1 MDLEALVAPV
11 VEAAGLE
18 LFDVELRGEGR
29 RRILRVTVDREG
41 GLDLGTITEVSE
53 RVSRR
58 LDVEGFDPGPY
69 TLEVTSP
76 GLERPLRGP
85 RDFAT
90 RVGQQVRVRVEGDD
104 GRETLTGTLVSAG
117 DDVAAIATEA
127 GERTVRYEDISSAR
141 LVVDW
146 DEELK
151 RAKKRS
157 ER

>member
-1 MDLEALVAPV
+1 MDLESLVAPV

-90 RVGQQVRVRVEGDD
+90 RVGRQVRVRVEGDD

-117 DDVAAIATEA
+117 DSVAVIATEA

>member
-1 MDLEALVAPV
+1 MDLESLVAPV

-41 GLDLGTITEVSE
+41 GLDLGTIAEVSE

-58 LDVEGFDPGPY
+58 LDLEGFDPGPY

-85 RDFAT
+85 RDFAD
-90 RVGQQVRVRVEGDD
+90 RVGQRVRVRVEGDG
-104 GRETLTGTLVSAG
+104 GRETLTGTLLSAG
-117 DDVAAIATEA
+117 DEVASIATEA
-127 GERTVRYEDISSAR
+127 GERTVRYEDVSSAR

-146 DEELK
+146 DEELRK
-151 RAKKRS
+151 AKRS
-157 ER
+157 TE

>member
-1 MDLEALVAPV
+1 
-11 VEAAGLE
+11 
-18 LFDVELRGEGR
+18 
-29 RRILRVTVDREG
+29 
-41 GLDLGTITEVSE
+41 
-53 RVSRR
+53 
-58 LDVEGFDPGPY
+58 
-69 TLEVTSP
+69 
-76 GLERPLRGP
+76 
-85 RDFAT
+85 
-90 RVGQQVRVRVEGDD
+90 VRVRVEGDD

>member
-1 MDLEALVAPV
+1 MDLESLVAPV

-85 RDFAT
+85 RDFAA

-117 DDVAAIATEA
+117 DSVAVIATES

>member
-1 MDLEALVAPV
+1 MDLESLVAPV

>member
-1 MDLEALVAPV
+1 MDLESLVAPV

-90 RVGQQVRVRVEGDD
+90 RVGRQVRVRVEGDD

-117 DDVAAIATEA
+117 DSVAVIATES

>member
-1 MDLEALVAPV
+1 MDLESLVAPV

-41 GLDLGTITEVSE
+41 GLDLGTIADVSE

-85 RDFAT
+85 RDFAA
-90 RVGQQVRVRVEGDD
+90 RVGQRVRVRVDGEG
-104 GRETLTGTLVSAG
+104 GRETLTGTLVRAG
-117 DDVAAIATEA
+117 DEVATVGTEA
-127 GERTVRYEDISSAR
+127 GERTVRYEEISSAR

-151 RAKKRS
+151 KAKKRS